1 MFKPIKQKFKKHPI
15 LAFLEFLLPM
25 GPGGRG
31 RGGVRFLYNFRKKI
45 FCIGKLFVGVIKEG
59 EVYENSMINS
69 C

>member
-1 MFKPIKQKFKKHPI
+1 MFKPIKQNFKKHPI
-15 LAFLEFLLPM
+15 LAFLEFLLPT

-31 RGGVRFLYNFRKKI
+31 EGGGSFSIWKVIR
-45 FCIGKLFVGVIKEG
+45 GVIKEG